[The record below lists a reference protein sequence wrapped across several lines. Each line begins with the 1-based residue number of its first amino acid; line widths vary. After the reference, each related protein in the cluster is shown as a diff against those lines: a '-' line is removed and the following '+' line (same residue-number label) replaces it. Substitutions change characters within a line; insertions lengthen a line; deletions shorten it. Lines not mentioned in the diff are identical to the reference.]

1 MVLEEVTGKVLP
13 RGFASPLSDWGNPL
27 GRWSREPAGNDDKD
41 REEYILRLRW
51 WQRDHKYLQ
60 SDCGLGLVFNRLLHW
75 RLLGTQWVQ
84 NRDQNLKSDNNDN
97 EDVNG
102 NEGWYHALEIFG
114 LHFNRMCNIMLL
126 SSKFCQTQFWWNI
139 ILWQHWHSVFDNR
152 FISDTTFSQEIPKIT
167 LKMLRNK
174 KGI

>member
-27 GRWSREPAGNDDKD
+27 GRWSQEPAVNDDKD

-75 RLLGTQWVQ
+75 RLLRTQRVQ
-84 NRDQNLKSDNNDN
+84 NRDQNLRSDINN
-97 EDVNG
+97 NG
-102 NEGWYHALEIFG
+102 MLMVMVLKASITLWKYLACISIECATLCFYHPNFVKPSFGEI
-114 LHFNRMCNIMLL
+114 L
-126 SSKFCQTQFWWNI
+126 S
-139 ILWQHWHSVFDNR
+139 FDNIGIL
-152 FISDTTFSQEIPKIT
+152 FSTTDSYLTQHFPRKSRK
-167 LKMLRNK
+167 
-174 KGI
+174 